1 MTVSTETEEEIA
13 TFVKKYCI
21 ALTGGI
27 ASGKSTIARMLSARG
42 FIVFDADRCAHAVV
56 EPGTKGLEQIR
67 LAFGDD
73 LVQENG
79 MLNRSRMRELIAQ
92 DPEARTRLNSIMHP
106 LIRDEFYREVQAS
119 SVWQHPGT
127 FFYEAALIH
136 ETGRGEDFAAT
147 WCAFCSPEQQI
158 ERLIKRSAGALS
170 RPHAEAMLRAQ
181 MPIDEKARRSTE
193 IIDTST
199 SIEDVDRQLDR
210 LLRH

>member
-1 MTVSTETEEEIA
+1 MLTE
-13 TFVKKYCI
+13 
-21 ALTGGI
+21 
-27 ASGKSTIARMLSARG
+27 RG

-67 LAFGDD
+67 VVFGDD

-92 DPEARTRLNSIMHP
+92 DPEARTRLNNIMHP
-106 LIRDEFYREVQAS
+106 LIREEFHRQVQTS
-119 SVWQHPGT
+119 SLWQQPTT

-158 ERLIKRSAGALS
+158 ERLIMRSGGAMS

-181 MPIDEKARRSTE
+181 MPIDEKARRSTVT
-193 IIDTST
+193 IDTST
-199 SIEDVDRQLDR
+199 SIEDVYHQLDR
-210 LLRH
+210 LLPSLQH